1 MICETISASE
11 HEKEDED
18 EHATPWR
25 KWARAE
31 NLELITVTQ
40 LSHRANASVTGLA
53 TEIVCFLLDEPLA
66 PSRRLELDGDP
77 EAGCGVRTSS
87 VGSGPERETTGCLS

>member
-40 LSHRANASVTGLA
+40 LSHRANASVTG
-53 TEIVCFLLDEPLA
+53 
-66 PSRRLELDGDP
+66 
-77 EAGCGVRTSS
+77 
-87 VGSGPERETTGCLS
+87 